1 MFSLASNL
9 EFKLRQ
15 NVFGSYVYHNE
26 SFALNCP
33 FLSIKAF
40 FKNRA
45 FVLIF
50 STGIFLIAMLLITP
64 SQAGIGLDFARLR
77 EHFLNSSSNTNEAAF
92 NDWHSL
98 IDRNKGL
105 ATATTLKQVND
116 FVNKQ
121 IRFESDVQIWNKN
134 DYWATPMQS
143 LGMQRGDCE
152 DYSIAKYFTL
162 AAAGVPE
169 EKLRLMYVQAVPKNQ
184 YPQAHMVL
192 AYYAT
197 PDAEPLVLDNLNSE
211 ILPASARVD
220 LKPVYSLARRDT
232 SSSNMDNNDTQSRL
246 KEAMR
251 QTRMSV
257 WESLIKRAQAEGFD

>member
-1 MFSLASNL
+1 MLSPLLPKTAFLT
-9 EFKLRQ
+9 K
-15 NVFGSYVYHNE
+15 H
-26 SFALNCP
+26 P
-33 FLSIKAF
+33 FLLRI
-40 FKNRA
+40 
-45 FVLIF
+45 
-50 STGIFLIAMLLITP
+50 GIGVCLMAMMLIAPIH
-64 SQAGIGLDFARLR
+64 AGMGIDFAKLR
-77 EHFLNSSSNTNEAAF
+77 EHFLSSSNNTNEGVF
-92 NDWHSL
+92 NDWRGL
-98 IDRNKGL
+98 IERSKGQTTS
-105 ATATTLKQVND
+105 ATLKQVND

-169 EKLRLMYVQAVPKNQ
+169 EKLRLMYVQAAPKNQ

-192 AYYAT
+192 AYYAS
-197 PDAEPLVLDNLNSE
+197 PDAEPLVLDNLNGE
-211 ILPASARVD
+211 IFPASARPD

-232 SSSNMDNNDTQSRL
+232 SAGNLDNNDTQSRL

-257 WESLIKRAQAEGFD
+257 WEGLIRRAQAEGFD